1 MQKQWAP
8 FLQNSTP
15 SRCCQT
21 AFESLSWFTAHC
33 WNIHMVDHESVFWGD
48 GSHFKRPILERCSYH
63 VSISFVQRCSF
74 RSQQNAGSAPKTRS
88 LQRFGR
94 FGISAGG
101 YSPQTK
107 GVIEFGG
114 WSRESQALFVL
125 FLKKKTMLQRTPP
138 FLSKIFW
145 LHPLTTFLLLLCSTA
160 SNAAAALASILRQQ
174 ALEVSVPT
182 GEMRMHKNPFNHREV
197 RMECMQILSKKHLG
211 KTNMEPDTVL
221 LVCKPSIF
229 DLLWLQGPIY
239 CSRFEGAELPKR
251 YQAYIHHFS
260 KVEMSK
266 CSSLCI
272 LYIYI

>member
-1 MQKQWAP
+1 MGP
-8 FLQNSTP
+8 FLQDSTP
-15 SRCCQT
+15 ARCCQT

-33 WNIHMVDHESVFWGD
+33 WNIHMVDHESVSLGWKSLQEAHSWEMLLSCLDLLRTTLQFQVAA
-48 GSHFKRPILERCSYH
+48 KRC
-63 VSISFVQRCSF
+63 
-74 RSQQNAGSAPKTRS
+74 SAPKTRS

-114 WSRESQALFVL
+114 WSRESQALFSV
-125 FLKKKTMLQRTPP
+125 FLISQKKNDASKNSTIFVEKSTTLSRLYP
-138 FLSKIFW
+138 FYFW

-197 RMECMQILSKKHLG
+197 RMECIQILSTKR
-211 KTNMEPDTVL
+211 
-221 LVCKPSIF
+221 
-229 DLLWLQGPIY
+229 
-239 CSRFEGAELPKR
+239 SRKN
-251 YQAYIHHFS
+251 
-260 KVEMSK
+260 
-266 CSSLCI
+266 
-272 LYIYI
+272 